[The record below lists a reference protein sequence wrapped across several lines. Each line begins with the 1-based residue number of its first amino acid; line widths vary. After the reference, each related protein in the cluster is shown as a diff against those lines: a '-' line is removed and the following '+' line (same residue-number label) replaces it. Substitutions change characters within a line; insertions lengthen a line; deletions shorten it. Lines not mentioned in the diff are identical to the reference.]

1 MLAAPCPHG
10 RSPKTGRQAHAQ
22 DDEGWR
28 ATVQKLERAN
38 DELVEATRRLPD
50 ERLGE
55 TVPGRDYSVYFL
67 LHGIAQHNPY
77 HAGQIAITDAAL

>member
-1 MLAAPCPHG
+1 VPAWPFPEDW
-10 RSPKTGRQAHAQ
+10 PEPHAQ

-38 DELVEATRRLPD
+38 DELVETTRRLPH

-55 TVPGRDYSVYFL
+55 TVSGRDYSV
-67 LHGIAQHNPY
+67 
-77 HAGQIAITDAAL
+77 